1 MPTPQ
6 FIQLYQHNAAAV
18 AQELLQG
25 LNAPQAFTSPKY
37 LYDALGS
44 RLFEAITE
52 LPEYDL
58 TRTEAQLMR
67 LHSADMA
74 RHLPTGACWID
85 LGAGNCEKAGR
96 LLGPLQAGRYVAV
109 DISVDFVRQALDSLQ
124 RQHPGLPMT
133 GLGTDFSGGLDLPDA
148 LGLDTAQPRVLFYP
162 GSSIGNFTPDQA
174 LGFLQSLHR
183 ACGTTPGSGL
193 LIGVD
198 LLKDPAELEAAY
210 DDALGVT
217 AAFDLNLLLHIN
229 RLVGSNFAVRDWR
242 HLSRFNAEHSRV
254 EMHLRARHA
263 VRVQWPGGTAD
274 AQLELEVEQS
284 LSSAQEMAQQQPRR
298 EQFGTVVRVPLGQW
312 VNVASLGETASG
324 TSAAPGT
331 VSTADL
337 GAGAGRTLQL
347 RVQPATRP

>member
-1 MPTPQ
+1 MTTPQ

-25 LNAPQAFTSPKY
+25 LSAPQAFTSHKY

-74 RHLPTGACWID
+74 QHLPKGACWID

-109 DISVDFVRQALDSLQ
+109 DISVDFVREALDSLQ
-124 RQHPGLPMT
+124 RQHPDLPMT

-148 LGLDTAQPRVLFYP
+148 LKLDPAQPRVLFYP

-183 ACGTTPGSGL
+183 ACGTAQGSGL

-198 LLKDPAELEAAY
+198 LVKDAAELEAAY

-229 RLVGSNFAVRDWR
+229 RLVGSNFVVRDWR
-242 HLSRFNAEHSRV
+242 HLSRFNA
-254 EMHLRARHA
+254 
-263 VRVQWPGGTAD
+263 
-274 AQLELEVEQS
+274 
-284 LSSAQEMAQQQPRR
+284 
-298 EQFGTVVRVPLGQW
+298 
-312 VNVASLGETASG
+312 
-324 TSAAPGT
+324 
-331 VSTADL
+331 
-337 GAGAGRTLQL
+337 
-347 RVQPATRP
+347 

>member
-1 MPTPQ
+1 MTTPQ
-6 FIQLYQHNAAAV
+6 FIQLYQHNATAV

-25 LNAPQAFTSPKY
+25 LCAPQAFTSPKY

-74 RHLPTGACWID
+74 RHVPASACWID

-124 RQHPGLPMT
+124 RQHPGLAMT

-148 LGLDTAQPRVLFYP
+148 LELDPAQPRVLFYP

-174 LGFLQSLHR
+174 LGFLQSLHH
-183 ACGTTPGSGL
+183 ACGTALGSGL

-198 LLKDPAELEAAY
+198 LVKDVAELEAAY

-242 HLSRFNAEHSRV
+242 HLSCFNTEQSRV
-254 EMHLRARHA
+254 EMHLQARHT
-263 VRVQWPGGTAD
+263 VTVQWPGGERLFA
-274 AQLELEVEQS
+274 A
-284 LSSAQEMAQQQPRR
+284 
-298 EQFGTVVRVPLGQW
+298 
-312 VNVASLGETASG
+312 GETIHTENACKW
-324 TSAAPGT
+324 TVPNFEALVRSAGFAQTRVWTDPAERFA
-331 VSTADL
+331 VLWATA
-337 GAGAGRTLQL
+337 
-347 RVQPATRP
+347 

>member
-1 MPTPQ
+1 MCRMPAPQ
-6 FIQLYQHNAAAV
+6 FIQLYQHNATAV

-25 LNAPQAFTSPKY
+25 LSAPQAFTSPKY

-74 RHLPTGACWID
+74 KHLPSGACWID

-96 LLGPLQAGRYVAV
+96 LLGPMQAGRYVAV
-109 DISVDFVRQALDSLQ
+109 DISVDFVRQALDRLQ
-124 RQHPGLPMT
+124 RLHPGLRMA
-133 GLGTDFSGGLDLPDA
+133 GLGTDFSGGLDLPEA
-148 LGLDTAQPRVLFYP
+148 LALDSAQPRVLFYP

-174 LGFLQSLHR
+174 LDFLQSLHR
-183 ACGTTPGSGL
+183 ACGTAAGSGL

-198 LLKDPAELEAAY
+198 LIKDAAELEAAY

-229 RLVGSNFAVRDWR
+229 RLVGTDFAVRDWR
-242 HLSRFNAEHSRV
+242 HLSRFNAEQSRV
-254 EMHLRARHA
+254 EMHLQARQA
-263 VRVQWPGGTAD
+263 VRVQWPGGERWF
-274 AQLELEVEQS
+274 AQ
-284 LSSAQEMAQQQPRR
+284 
-298 EQFGTVVRVPLGQW
+298 
-312 VNVASLGETASG
+312 GETIHTENACKWTVPSFEALLL
-324 TSAAPGT
+324 SAGFAQT
-331 VSTADL
+331 
-337 GAGAGRTLQL
+337 
-347 RVQPATRP
+347 RVWTDPAQRFAVLWAAA

>member
-1 MPTPQ
+1 MISPAH

-25 LNAPQAFTSPKY
+25 LSAPQAYTSPKY

-58 TRTEAQLMR
+58 TRTEAQLMQ
-67 LHSADMA
+67 LHSASMA
-74 RHLPTGACWID
+74 AELPRGACWID

-96 LLGPLQAGRYVAV
+96 LLGPMGAGRYVAV
-109 DISVDFVRQALDSLQ
+109 DISVDFVRQALDVLQ
-124 RQHPGLPMT
+124 RQHPGLPMA
-133 GLGTDFSGGLDLPDA
+133 GLGVDFSGGLQLPDELA
-148 LGLDTAQPRVLFYP
+148 LDPAQPRVLFYP
-162 GSSIGNFTPDQA
+162 GSSIGNFTPEQA
-174 LGFLQSLHR
+174 LDFLRNLH
-183 ACGTTPGSGL
+183 AGCGSAVGSGL

-242 HLSRFNAEHSRV
+242 HLSRFNAPLSRV
-254 EMHLRARHA
+254 EMHLQARHA
-263 VRVQWPGGTAD
+263 VTVQWPGG
-274 AQLELEVEQS
+274 Q
-284 LSSAQEMAQQQPRR
+284 R
-298 EQFGTVVRVPLGQW
+298 QF
-312 VNVASLGETASG
+312 AAGETIHTENACKW
-324 TSAAPGT
+324 TVPDFAALLR
-331 VSTADL
+331 A
-337 GAGAGRTLQL
+337 AGFAKTQAWTD
-347 RVQPATRP
+347 PAERFAVFWAQAL

>member
-1 MPTPQ
+1 MSAPQ

-25 LNAPQAFTSPKY
+25 LSAPQAYTSPKY

-58 TRTEAQLMR
+58 TRTEALLMR

-74 RHLPTGACWID
+74 QHLPAGACWVD

-96 LLGPLQAGRYVAV
+96 LLGPMQASRYVAV

-124 RQHPGLPMT
+124 RQHPGLRMA

-148 LGLDTAQPRVLFYP
+148 LALDPAQPRVLFYP
-162 GSSIGNFTPDQA
+162 GSSIGNFTPEQA

-183 ACGTTPGSGL
+183 ACGPVAKSGL

-229 RLVGSNFAVRDWR
+229 RLVGSDFAVHDWR
-242 HLSRFNAEHSRV
+242 HLSRFNAAQSRV
-254 EMHLRARHA
+254 EMHLQARHA
-263 VRVQWPGGTAD
+263 VTVQWPGG
-274 AQLELEVEQS
+274 Q
-284 LSSAQEMAQQQPRR
+284 R
-298 EQFGTVVRVPLGQW
+298 QF
-312 VNVASLGETASG
+312 VAGETIHTENACKWTVAGFEALLQSAGFAS
-324 TSAAPGT
+324 TRAWT
-331 VSTADL
+331 D
-337 GAGAGRTLQL
+337 
-347 RVQPATRP
+347 PAQRFAVLWAEA

>member
-1 MPTPQ
+1 MSSPQ
-6 FIQLYQHNAAAV
+6 FIQLYQHNATAV

-25 LNAPQAFTSPKY
+25 LSAPQAYTSPKY

-58 TRTEAQLMR
+58 TRTEAMLIR

-74 RHLPTGACWID
+74 QHLPAGACWVD

-96 LLGPLQAGRYVAV
+96 LLGPMQAARYVAV

-124 RQHPGLPMT
+124 RQHPGLRMA

-148 LGLDTAQPRVLFYP
+148 LALDPAQPRVLFYP
-162 GSSIGNFTPDQA
+162 GSSIGNFTPEQA

-183 ACGTTPGSGL
+183 ACGPVAHSGL

-229 RLVGSNFAVRDWR
+229 RLVGTDFAVRDWR
-242 HLSRFNAEHSRV
+242 HLSRFNAAQSRV
-254 EMHLRARHA
+254 EMHLQARHA
-263 VRVQWPGGTAD
+263 VTVQWPGG
-274 AQLELEVEQS
+274 Q
-284 LSSAQEMAQQQPRR
+284 R
-298 EQFGTVVRVPLGQW
+298 QF
-312 VNVASLGETASG
+312 AAGETIHTENACKWTVAGFEALVQSAGFAS
-324 TSAAPGT
+324 TRAWT
-331 VSTADL
+331 D
-337 GAGAGRTLQL
+337 
-347 RVQPATRP
+347 PAQRFAVLWSEA

>member
-1 MPTPQ
+1 MLTPQ
-6 FIQLYQHNAAAV
+6 FIQVHQHNVVEV

-25 LNAPQAFTSPKY
+25 LSAPQAFTSPKY

-58 TRTEAQLMR
+58 TRTEALLMH

-109 DISVDFVRQALDSLQ
+109 DISVEFVQQALANLQ
-124 RQHPGLPMT
+124 RQHPELTIT

-148 LGLDTAQPRVLFYP
+148 LNLEPTQPRVLFYP

-174 LGFLQSLHR
+174 LGFLQSLRR
-183 ACGTTPGSGL
+183 ACGPATGSGL

-198 LLKDPAELEAAY
+198 LLKDPAELAAAY

-229 RLVGSNFAVRDWR
+229 RLVGSNFEVRDWR
-242 HLSRFNAEHSRV
+242 HLSRFNAPLSRV
-254 EMHLRARHA
+254 EMHLQARHA
-263 VRVQWPGGTAD
+263 VRVRWPGGERLFAAGDTIHTENACKWTVPD
-274 AQLELEVEQS
+274 FEALLRAAGFASTRVWTDPALRFAVFWAQ
-284 LSSAQEMAQQQPRR
+284 A
-298 EQFGTVVRVPLGQW
+298 
-312 VNVASLGETASG
+312 
-324 TSAAPGT
+324 
-331 VSTADL
+331 
-337 GAGAGRTLQL
+337 
-347 RVQPATRP
+347 